1 MTLEEIRK
9 FREHF
14 EFNDY
19 YKTYQLHEVSIEGI
33 KQFRSIFPSWTTCNF
48 GGSWNDS
55 SKNHYINLFNVFTY
69 SNEGLDNLRWGS

>member
-19 YKTYQLHEVSIEGI
+19 YKPYQLHEVSIEGI
-33 KQFRSIFPSWTTCNF
+33 KKFRSTFPSWTTCNF
-48 GGSWNDS
+48 GGSWFDN
-55 SKNHYINLFNVFTY
+55 NCAFTY
-69 SNEGLDNLRWGS
+69 TNEFIKDLHWGS

>member
-19 YKTYQLHEVSIEGI
+19 YKPYQLHEVPTGSIAE
-33 KQFRSIFPSWTTCNF
+33 PVE
-48 GGSWNDS
+48 D
-55 SKNHYINLFNVFTY
+55 V
-69 SNEGLDNLRWGS
+69 